1 MINQKVSIT
10 GGFGMSSE
18 HKKLYRSRRDRM
30 ISGVCGGLGDFF
42 GIDSTLIRV
51 IFALLAIFGG
61 SGLVIYLVMLLIVPE
76 EPLAEITQTPDSK
89 ETRSDEMPDKVEE

>member
-1 MINQKVSIT
+1 
-10 GGFGMSSE
+10 MSTE
-18 HKKLYRSRRDRM
+18 HRKLYRTRKDRM

-61 SGLVIYLVMLLIVPE
+61 SGIVIYLVMWLIVPE
-76 EPLAEITQTPDSK
+76 EPLAEVKQTPVSM
-89 ETRSDEMPDKVEE
+89 ETRSEDIPDKAE